1 MKDKSTYSHYVC
13 ENHLV
18 RKKIHGAEIVLRT
31 FFVDGKMALKTPIE
45 WKHLEI
51 IPTDL
56 PSFGMGSKTSA
67 FLYTSMATAVL
78 WQNFPSLSKN
88 DKYDKSFF
96 TQPDRTILFLIF
108 TSLWS
113 IEVLEIV
120 AQMQQYIIF
129 LSLKPIK
136 TLFWIIW

>member
-1 MKDKSTYSHYVC
+1 MSVKTIYI
-13 ENHLV
+13 V
-18 RKKIHGAEIVLRT
+18 RKKIHGAEIVWER
-31 FFVDGKMALKTPIE
+31 FFVDGKMALNTPIE